1 MQLSKTQKIWL
12 GILFVLYLAILIFV
26 LFFSPE
32 FGRTQG
38 NVHGLNLVPFREIKR
53 FYKGTESLSNSLFW
67 RNVVGN
73 IIAFFPMGLLVA
85 LLAPKRPYCVFALA
99 IVYLSC
105 AVAEILQYVF
115 NVGSFDIDDVILNT
129 LGGFIGILV
138 SIPVRRLLVNQ
149 NGGKKKQSHKKK
161 R

>member
-1 MQLSKTQKIWL
+1 MQLSKTQKTWL

-53 FYKGTESLSNSLFW
+53 FYKGTESWSNSLFW
-67 RNVVGN
+67 RNVIGN
-73 IIAFFPMGLLVA
+73 IAAFFPMGLLVA

-129 LGGFIGILV
+129 LGGFLGNLV
-138 SIPVRRLLVNQ
+138 SIPVRKMLTKQ
-149 NGGKKKQSHKKK
+149 QPKKKQSNRKKS
-161 R
+161 

>member
-1 MQLSKTQKIWL
+1 MGLTKKQKTWLSV
-12 GILFVLYLAILIFV
+12 LFILYLALLVYV
-26 LFFSPE
+26 LFFSPK

-38 NVHGLNLVPFREIKR
+38 NIHGLNLVPLKEIKR
-53 FYKGTESLSNSLFW
+53 FYKGPQSLKNGLFW
-67 RNVVGN
+67 MNIAGN
-73 IIAFFPMGLLVA
+73 IAAFFPMGLFVA
-85 LLAPKRPYCVFALA
+85 LLAPKRPYGVFALA

-129 LGGFIGILV
+129 VGGLIGILV
-138 SIPVRRLLVNQ
+138 SIPVRRLLTKQ
-149 NGGKKKQSHKKK
+149 AKKKPQKKK